1 MRSLPR
7 WRKLLGRNNKK
18 KRGKC
23 SKKTESIEGIMEM
36 NIRMVRESEE
46 RQQKFLENLFK
57 QQKEADKLERE
68 TDQEFLLKLGQTF
81 KNGN

>member
-1 MRSLPR
+1 MTKTV
-7 WRKLLGRNNKK
+7 RKKIIKK
-18 KRGKC
+18 KHGKR
-23 SKKTESIEGIMEM
+23 SKKSESIERLMEM
-36 NIRMVRESEE
+36 NMRMIRESEE

-57 QQKEADKLERE
+57 QQQEADKLERE

>member
-1 MRSLPR
+1 
-7 WRKLLGRNNKK
+7 
-18 KRGKC
+18 
-23 SKKTESIEGIMEM
+23 M
-36 NIRMVRESEE
+36 NICMVRESEE